1 MKINNKELQEDY
13 NSSLDKDF
21 KQKKHEAKMDLKNRK
36 AKNSMGKFGKTIVAL
51 AFLGIV
57 IIGII
62 FLIIPVCFV
71 IGTQD
76 ILINILTCI
85 STVGYSLYFVLI
97 KYLKH
102 VYYRSPFQLSFI
114 LV

>member
-1 MKINNKELQEDY
+1 MFSKLI
-13 NSSLDKDF
+13 
-21 KQKKHEAKMDLKNRK
+21 LKNTFFRHQYLSLLI
-36 AKNSMGKFGKTIVAL
+36 A
-51 AFLGIV
+51 